1 MAWFP
6 CQQWLQSHR
15 RGWSALDVLCP
26 ACGICAKRGCTV
38 SRAVNVSLVGV
49 PVDCLVARV
58 DRSRKLPWACRGPGC
73 SCLRCG
79 VVEDLQ
85 GPCSFVVVRERKRGL
100 FASVRGLCGLGH
112 LVSWS
117 HDSYLVDPAS
127 SHMLVSKTKPCMS
140 KYKRF
145 YTVKLRMA
153 H

>member
-85 GPCSFVVVRERKRGL
+85 GPCSFVRSLLSVRENVGSSLPCEGRAVWGTWCPGPTTVTWLILPVVICLSQRL
-100 FASVRGLCGLGH
+100 SHACLSINASIL
-112 LVSWS
+112 
-117 HDSYLVDPAS
+117 
-127 SHMLVSKTKPCMS
+127 
-140 KYKRF
+140 
-145 YTVKLRMA
+145 
-153 H
+153 